1 MTINAPIEA
10 TLIEWSCRTT
20 RWLCLYSHRFTTF
33 FVIYMKLGGKLLILI
48 LMDIE
53 EPVFHSITFRQFQM
67 LLVLVILTPLVFVN
81 REVNRRYLLSNV
93 IRKRL
98 ITFQNTMRF
107 IIVCSLIELCIW
119 SSLHTK

>member
-1 MTINAPIEA
+1 MTINAPIES
-10 TLIEWSCRTT
+10 TLIQWSCRTT
-20 RWLCLYSHRFTTF
+20 RWLCLYSHRRFTF

-119 SSLHTK
+119 SLHTK